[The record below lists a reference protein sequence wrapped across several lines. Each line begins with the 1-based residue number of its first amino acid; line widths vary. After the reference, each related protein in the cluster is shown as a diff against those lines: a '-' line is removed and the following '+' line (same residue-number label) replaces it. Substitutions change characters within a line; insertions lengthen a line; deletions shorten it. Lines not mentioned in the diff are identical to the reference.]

1 MELLRKP
8 VQKSH
13 ELGAGAGGIRQPV
26 DGDACK
32 RSDAH
37 DAGLEP
43 VHPADLALQRLLLRE
58 NFPHKR
64 QQLRPLR
71 GQENA
76 ALAALQKRHAPLALQ
91 IGDHFADRGL
101 RVAKRLR
108 RAGKAAGLDGFDK
121 GEVFEQLIVYAIFIP
136 FPDIKYR

>member
-13 ELGAGAGGIRQPV
+13 ELDAGAGGIRQPV

-43 VHPADLALQRLLLRE
+43 VHPADLALQRL
-58 NFPHKR
+58 
-64 QQLRPLR
+64 
-71 GQENA
+71 
-76 ALAALQKRHAPLALQ
+76 
-91 IGDHFADRGL
+91 
-101 RVAKRLR
+101 R

-121 GEVFEQLIVYAIFIP
+121 GEVFEQLIVHRISIP
-136 FPDIKYR
+136 FSDTKYR